1 MLYYET
7 MKLGKPTKYKHKFD
21 QIAYDLLS
29 KGYSKEAVAGQ
40 IGISKQCF
48 YEWVQKY
55 DHFGDAVER
64 GESASR
70 YYWENVGMRGTLGE
84 LKGFNASSWMFN
96 MKNRF
101 GWAEKSDQNISGPP
115 IQFLEVSFADAMDYY
130 ANKKVKRV
138 GQTQID
144 VAHPRST
151 T

>member
-1 MLYYET
+1 MHT
-7 MKLGKPTKYKHKFD
+7 KFGRPSKYKAKYCKV
-21 QIAYDLLS
+21 AYDLLS

-48 YEWVQKY
+48 YAWVQKY
-55 DHFGDAVER
+55 RDFGDAVAR
-64 GESASR
+64 GEAASR
-70 YYWENVGMRGTLGE
+70 YYWENIGMLGTLGE

-130 ANKKVKRV
+130 ANKKLKRV
-138 GQTQID
+138 EQAQMN